1 MHDGLAIPRVS
12 RHSVGFSLKGLT
24 HQQSLLLRGN
34 ICVQA
39 LPPDQESR
47 TLSKEA
53 LTCPSR
59 PLERC
64 SAPGFILLPAP
75 PLLQHPGPF
84 SFLPSNKHMQPCK
97 AEGEET
103 VVPVEPASP
112 RCYSSGIWI
121 VCTLIRRLLR
131 YLCRVSVHSFSLMKH
146 QISFTNNSCVT

>member
-1 MHDGLAIPRVS
+1 MVSLTSSPEVKWKEVTICMHGGLAIPRVS

-24 HQQSLLLRGN
+24 HQQSLLLRVN
-34 ICVQA
+34 IYVQA
-39 LPPDQESR
+39 LPPGQESR

-64 SAPGFILLPAP
+64 SVPGFILLPAP

-84 SFLPSNKHMQPCK
+84 SCLPSNKYMLPCK

-103 VVPVEPASP
+103 VVLRFPWS
-112 RCYSSGIWI
+112 
-121 VCTLIRRLLR
+121 RLPQDATHLAFG
-131 YLCRVSVHSFSLMKH
+131 LFAL
-146 QISFTNNSCVT
+146 